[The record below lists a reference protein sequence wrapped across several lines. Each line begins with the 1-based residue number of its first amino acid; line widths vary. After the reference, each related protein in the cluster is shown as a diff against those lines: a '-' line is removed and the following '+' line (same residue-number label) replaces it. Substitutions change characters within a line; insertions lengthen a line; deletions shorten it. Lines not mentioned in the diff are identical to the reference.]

1 MTEGIIIA
9 VIVGG
14 LALLGNVYTSNK
26 THSNQETKQQ
36 ATIEMIQAEYKA
48 SIELIKAEFK
58 ANCDSILD
66 KIKQLEKKQDKHNGL
81 MEKVYKAEAHI
92 ETLNCKVESLEK
104 RKSA

>member
-9 VIVGG
+9 IIVGV

-36 ATIEMIQAEYKA
+36 ATIEMIQAENKA
-48 SIELIKAEFK
+48 SLELVKEEFK
-58 ANCDSILD
+58 SNCALIME

-81 MEKVYKAEAHI
+81 IEKVYKAE
-92 ETLNCKVESLEK
+92 TRLDRLESK
-104 RKSA
+104 